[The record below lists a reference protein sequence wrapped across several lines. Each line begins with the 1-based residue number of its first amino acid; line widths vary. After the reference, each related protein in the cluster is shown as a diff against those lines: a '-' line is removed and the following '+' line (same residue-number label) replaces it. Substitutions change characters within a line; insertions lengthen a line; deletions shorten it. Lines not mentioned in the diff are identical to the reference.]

1 MLKFDEKK
9 LVDRINGAL
18 KLRPQVEEVVDRLW
32 DSGLRNIC
40 FMGIGGTYASALDA
54 VTAMLESTEQEVYS
68 VNAAEYNTTGHHRLG
83 KGTLVVISSV
93 TGSTAEMIDAVN
105 RLHEAG
111 AYVLGFIDN
120 AEAPLAKLADTCI
133 TFAGEEQMK
142 FSMVVDRLLWHEGK
156 FADYDRFYGQM
167 EQYLAEDLVAVEK
180 QADAFG
186 RAFAEKHVDD
196 PLHYY
201 VGAGALFGITYS
213 YAMCYCEEMHW
224 LRTKSIHSA
233 EFFHGMLEIVERDTP
248 VTVIIGED
256 SQRCLGQRVRNFLPR
271 ICGNYEII
279 DTKDYPMPGF
289 DEAFRGRLQNAILH
303 RVINRMDMIWSRS
316 PAIPWRSAATTT
328 GWTIDPA
335 V

>member
-213 YAMCYCEEMHW
+213 YAMCYWEEQHW
-224 LRTKSIHSA
+224 LRSKSIHAA
-233 EFFHGMLEIVERDTP
+233 EFFHGTLEVVDKDTP
-248 VTVIIGED
+248 VTLFMGED
-256 SQRCLGQRVRNFLPR
+256 AQRPLSERVKNFLPR
-271 ICGNYEII
+271 VCGNYTII
-279 DTKDYPMPGF
+279 AAADYPLTGISP
-289 DEAFRGRLQNAILH
+289 AFRGDISHLVTHAVTQRIDAHMEQ
-303 RVINRMDMIWSRS
+303 INRHPMEIRRYYRQF
-316 PAIPWRSAATTT
+316 PY
-328 GWTIDPA
+328 
-335 V
+335 

>member
-213 YAMCYCEEMHW
+213 YAMCYCEEMH
-224 LRTKSIHSA
+224 
-233 EFFHGMLEIVERDTP
+233 
-248 VTVIIGED
+248 
-256 SQRCLGQRVRNFLPR
+256 
-271 ICGNYEII
+271 
-279 DTKDYPMPGF
+279 
-289 DEAFRGRLQNAILH
+289 
-303 RVINRMDMIWSRS
+303 
-316 PAIPWRSAATTT
+316 
-328 GWTIDPA
+328 
-335 V
+335 

>member
-1 MLKFDEKK
+1 M
-9 LVDRINGAL
+9 
-18 KLRPQVEEVVDRLW
+18 
-32 DSGLRNIC
+32 
-40 FMGIGGTYASALDA
+40 
-54 VTAMLESTEQEVYS
+54 
-68 VNAAEYNTTGHHRLG
+68 
-83 KGTLVVISSV
+83 
-93 TGSTAEMIDAVN
+93 
-105 RLHEAG
+105 
-111 AYVLGFIDN
+111 
-120 AEAPLAKLADTCI
+120 
-133 TFAGEEQMK
+133 
-142 FSMVVDRLLWHEGK
+142 
-156 FADYDRFYGQM
+156 
-167 EQYLAEDLVAVEK
+167 
-180 QADAFG
+180 
-186 RAFAEKHVDD
+186 DD

-303 RVINRMDMIWSRS
+303 RVINRMDMHLEQISCHPMEIR
-316 PAIPWRSAATTT
+316 RYYHRL
-328 GWTIDPA
+328 DY
-335 V
+335 

>member
-18 KLRPQVEEVVDRLW
+18 KLRPQVEKVVDRLW

-93 TGSTAEMIDAVN
+93 TGSTVEMIDAVN

-142 FSMVVDRLLWHEGK
+142 FSMVVCLL
-156 FADYDRFYGQM
+156 YTSPSPR
-167 EQYLAEDLVAVEK
+167 
-180 QADAFG
+180 DA
-186 RAFAEKHVDD
+186 
-196 PLHYY
+196 
-201 VGAGALFGITYS
+201 
-213 YAMCYCEEMHW
+213 
-224 LRTKSIHSA
+224 
-233 EFFHGMLEIVERDTP
+233 
-248 VTVIIGED
+248 
-256 SQRCLGQRVRNFLPR
+256 
-271 ICGNYEII
+271 
-279 DTKDYPMPGF
+279 
-289 DEAFRGRLQNAILH
+289 
-303 RVINRMDMIWSRS
+303 
-316 PAIPWRSAATTT
+316 
-328 GWTIDPA
+328 
-335 V
+335 

>member
-213 YAMCYCEEMHW
+213 YAMCYWEEQHW
-224 LRTKSIHSA
+224 LRSKSIHAA
-233 EFFHGMLEIVERDTP
+233 EFFHGTLEVVDKDTP
-248 VTVIIGED
+248 VTLFMGED
-256 SQRCLGQRVRNFLPR
+256 AQRPLSERVKNFLPR
-271 ICGNYEII
+271 VCGNYTII
-279 DTKDYPMPGF
+279 DAADYPLTGISP
-289 DEAFRGRLQNAILH
+289 AFRGDISHLVTHAVTQRIDAHMEQ
-303 RVINRMDMIWSRS
+303 INRHPMEIRRYYRQF
-316 PAIPWRSAATTT
+316 PY
-328 GWTIDPA
+328 
-335 V
+335 